1 MRAAST
7 SLALALASFAAQAD
21 DTRLAI
27 YAPADFEPDVFETAN
42 QTLSRADLPGY
53 ALVREN
59 ITLDLA
65 RGINSVR
72 FDQVSRKLDPS
83 SVTLAPVEAPQAL
96 KILSQQFEND
106 VVNPARLLDLY
117 VGRRIQL
124 DTTGRN
130 SERIVGTL
138 LGVNDGVT
146 LQTDDGQVRTF
157 REYAGITF
165 ADIPGG
171 LITRPSLIW
180 QIDSPAV
187 SFQAAELSYLTTGL
201 SWWADYTVTLAQ
213 GAECQARLS
222 AWANVAN
229 ASGRSFS
236 DAQIELVHARAQ
248 LLKARSGTPQSQSF
262 PLDRSTDLPTGSI
275 KQLPLLPPQREY
287 PCERVLA
294 LESSPTWRPSAPI
307 TEPSAADATTA
318 GALKQL
324 RILNLNDG
332 GPSIT
337 LPGGRVRVQQTDKSG
352 TLSVAAW
359 DRVNAS
365 ARANVLK
372 IELGAVDEVRI
383 SRKINDFS
391 LDDAGGTLQEAI
403 QLNLSNGTD
412 VAQTLR
418 VRENLYRWRN
428 WAIPEASL
436 PFERISASAIE
447 FKVELA
453 AKAEREIRLVVRYRW
468 SPTPP

>member
-1 MRAAST
+1 MRA
-7 SLALALASFAAQAD
+7 LLSFAAALLCGAVLAD
-21 DTRLAI
+21 DTRLSI
-27 YAPADFEPDVFETAN
+27 YAPADFEPDVFEPAN
-42 QTLSRADLPGY
+42 ETLARSDLPGY

-83 SVTLAPVEAPQAL
+83 SVTLAPVDAPVAL

-130 SERIVGTL
+130 SERLVGTL
-138 LGVNDGVT
+138 LGVNEGVT

-187 SFQAAELSYLTTGL
+187 AFQVAELSYLTSGL
-201 SWWADYTVTLAQ
+201 SWWADYTVTLAPGEQ
-213 GAECQARLS
+213 CKARLS
-222 AWANVAN
+222 AWANIAN
-229 ASGRSFS
+229 ASGRSFA
-236 DAQIELVHARAQ
+236 DAQVELVHARAQ

-262 PLDRSTDLPTGSI
+262 SLDRSTDLPTGSV

-307 TEPSAADATTA
+307 TTASATDATTA

-324 RILNLNDG
+324 RILNLSDG
-332 GPSIT
+332 GRSIT
-337 LPGGRVRVQQTDKSG
+337 LPGGRVRVQQTGADG
-352 TLSVAAW
+352 ALSVAAW
-359 DRVNAS
+359 DRVSAS

-372 IELGAVDEVRI
+372 IELGTVDDVKI

-391 LDDAGGTLQEAI
+391 LDEVNGTLQEAI
-403 QLNLSNGTD
+403 QLDLSNSSD
-412 VAQTLR
+412 VTQTLR
-418 VRENLYRWRN
+418 VRENLYRWRS
-428 WAIPEASL
+428 WAIPEASM

-453 AKAEREIRLVVRYRW
+453 AKAKREIRLVVRYQW